1 MAYVPKPIKCS
12 PELLEQDLTG
22 KNYIITGANSGVGLG
37 TAEQLL
43 KQGAN
48 VFFACRNEAKYKFAL
63 SNINS
68 DNLPGKAS
76 YIHLDLSDLDSVRK
90 CSSEILRDIDIIDG
104 LVNNAALM
112 MPPKKLTKNG
122 FESQFGVNHLGHFLL
137 TELLLEK
144 IITSSP
150 SRIVNVSSV
159 AIDGL
164 PGNKPPDINFED
176 LNFEKRK
183 YNRAEAYAQSKLAN
197 CLYTNNL
204 SRRLSS
210 NGVTVV
216 SIHPGWVRSNLER
229 YVARNIFAKLFTEI
243 VAGILGGKIDYKI
256 GAHTTLHVLLDKKV
270 EEMSGKFFSQVGVYK
285 KKPDRNGGW
294 PMVPPNIKVEDN
306 NLSDKLYEVSKVLV
320 GL

>member
-1 MAYVPKPIKCS
+1 MAYVPKPIMCS
-12 PELLEQDLTG
+12 PELFELDLTG

-48 VFFACRNEAKYKFAL
+48 VIFACRNKEKYNYSL
-63 SNINS
+63 SNIKADS
-68 DNLPGKAS
+68 LPGEPK
-76 YIHLDLSDLDSVRK
+76 YIHLDLADLESVKKCSEEINKDLDKVSA
-90 CSSEILRDIDIIDG
+90 

-112 MPPKKLTKNG
+112 MPPKNLTKGG

-144 IITSSP
+144 LIISAP

-164 PGNKPPDINFED
+164 PGNKPPSINFED
-176 LNFEKRK
+176 LNFENRK

-197 CLYTNNL
+197 CLYANNL
-204 SRRLSS
+204 SRRLSGK
-210 NGVTVV
+210 GVTAI

-229 YVARNIFAKLFTEI
+229 FVARNIVAKIFTEI
-243 VAGILGGKIDYKI
+243 VAQIMGGKIDYKI
-256 GAHTTLHVLLDKKV
+256 GAHTTLHVLLDKTIDTK
-270 EEMSGKFFSQVGVYK
+270 SGEFFSQVGVYK
-285 KKPDRNGGW
+285 NKNDRAGGW
-294 PMVPPNIKVEDN
+294 PMKAPNSQIYDTE
-306 NLSDKLYEVSKVLV
+306 LSDKLYEVSKNLV
-320 GL
+320 GI